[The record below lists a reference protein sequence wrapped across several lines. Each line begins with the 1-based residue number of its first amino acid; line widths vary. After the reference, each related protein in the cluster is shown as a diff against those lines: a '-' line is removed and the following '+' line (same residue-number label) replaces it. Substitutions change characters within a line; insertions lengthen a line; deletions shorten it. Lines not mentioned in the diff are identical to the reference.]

1 MSGIVVVIPAQ
12 YVEGWFHPV
21 PNWVVSGK
29 ASSTHTKKCQIT
41 VSPTAVVIKRQTK
54 RYEGEE
60 MVVSDGPAPRF
71 RFSLGSATLIS

>member
-29 ASSTHTKKCQIT
+29 ASSTHTKKVPNYSVT
-41 VSPTAVVIKRQTK
+41 YSS
-54 RYEGEE
+54 G
-60 MVVSDGPAPRF
+60 D
-71 RFSLGSATLIS
+71 